1 MEKDTQNESGGFF
14 GNEPKYS
21 STVSADTYEE
31 LMIKNRKVNIYA
43 SLGLLS
49 IFGYLGSFGY
59 AIYLFF
65 TESGTPVLW
74 ATVGV
79 ALFMFQKWVGKKHD
93 ALTG

>member
-1 MEKDTQNESGGFF
+1 MDRDSRNETGGVF
-14 GNEPKYS
+14 GNEPRYS

-31 LMIKNRKVNIYA
+31 LMIKKRKVDIYA

-49 IFGYLGSFGY
+49 IFGFLGSFGY

-65 TESGTPVLW
+65 TESGAPALW
-74 ATVGV
+74 AVVGV
-79 ALFMFQKWVGKKHD
+79 ALFMLQKWVGKKHD

>member
-1 MEKDTQNESGGFF
+1 MDRDSQNESGHFF
-14 GNEPKYS
+14 GNEPRYS

-31 LMIKNRKVNIYA
+31 LIIKNRKVNIYA

-49 IFGYLGSFGY
+49 IFGFLGSFGY

-65 TESGTPVLW
+65 TESGAPVLC
-74 ATVGV
+74 AAVGV
-79 ALFMFQKWVGKKHD
+79 ALLIFQKLVGKKHD